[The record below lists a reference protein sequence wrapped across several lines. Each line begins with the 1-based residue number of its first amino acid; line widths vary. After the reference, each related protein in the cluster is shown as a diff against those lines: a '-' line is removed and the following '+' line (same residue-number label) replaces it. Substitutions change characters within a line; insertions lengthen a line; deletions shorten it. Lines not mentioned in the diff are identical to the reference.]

1 MPSKS
6 KGRAPA
12 HQNRF
17 AFRHNPKSKKTDK
30 ILSSPNVGVC
40 KRCHEKIEWRKK
52 YRKYKPRTQ
61 LGKCNMCQKRNIKA
75 AYHTICGDCSYKVS
89 GYEKNIKMC
98 EICTKEPVFASTT
111 TTSLN
116 GEVVVVEGGGNNE
129 VDMIEKM
136 KADLIH
142 EKEEAENKAI
152 RLRDKKSI
160 DRKVQ
165 KLVFGGGGGSSGSH
179 AQHDSDDDSEEENS
193 NDDDDCSY
201 DQDQDEQ
208 NNEDVES
215 VDEDLVEEGDNNYG
229 DDDDE
234 DEDPF
239 LKAIGGKE
247 KLLVGEAYQKM
258 LLEKQKK

>member
-12 HQNRF
+12 HQNRY

-111 TTSLN
+111 TSLN
-116 GEVVVVEGGGNNE
+116 GEVVVVEGEGGNE

-193 NDDDDCSY
+193 DDD
-201 DQDQDEQ
+201 
-208 NNEDVES
+208 NEDVES
-215 VDEDLVEEGDNNYG
+215 SVEDLVEKGDNNYG